1 MEISGNTVSRA
12 ASKFKDFSNSRTIP
26 DIPGLSVPNL
36 AKVGVEG
43 SNPFARSS
51 FSFSSRLS
59 GGASDMTFGSV
70 KSFMRA
76 LDGEAIRVDGAAET
90 ARFFVPSQDRRIELV
105 TRGITISRR
114 SAKPRARIRRF
125 VRVS

>member
-1 MEISGNTVSRA
+1 
-12 ASKFKDFSNSRTIP
+12 
-26 DIPGLSVPNL
+26 
-36 AKVGVEG
+36 
-43 SNPFARSS
+43 
-51 FSFSSRLS
+51 
-59 GGASDMTFGSV
+59 MTFGSV